1 MEFVKNVYYYF
12 NLLTDNDMENETEDF
27 QESMIMI
34 KDLILNETDSLRII
48 NIDDR
53 FDTKLVL
60 FNNND

>member
-1 MEFVKNVYYYF
+1 
-12 NLLTDNDMENETEDF
+12 
-27 QESMIMI
+27 MI

-60 FNNND
+60 FNNNDEYTLIHKVDYDKGNFENSMIGK